1 MEGAMTRGW
10 FRTAL
15 VSALLLTLMHPSLS
29 AQRVTRRVF
38 VDAADDVG
46 DPVLNLTAGEFRITE
61 NGVRREVTR
70 ASLGTAPM
78 RIVLLVDSSTSMA
91 PMVNSFRAALNI
103 FLDALPNEHEV
114 SFITTGGQIRVR
126 TPPTTDRTLLKKEAG
141 FLASAGGAN
150 AFLDTLL
157 EADKRFLQTAPGQW
171 PVFVIVT
178 TDKGELNREQSLD
191 NYNKFMND
199 FLARGGSAHAVILV
213 GRQVGLVTDIVL
225 NLVDNVGG
233 TKASIN
239 TDNSLPERMK
249 AIAARLADDHQQMRN
264 RYEVEFAGDA
274 KVLVPV
280 VEVAVT
286 RVGVELEMSPRRP
299 F

>member
-1 MEGAMTRGW
+1 
-10 FRTAL
+10 
-15 VSALLLTLMHPSLS
+15 MHPSLS

-38 VDAADDVG
+38 VDAVDDVG

-78 RIVLLVDSSTSMA
+78 RIVLLIDSSTSMA
-91 PMVNSFRAALNI
+91 PMVNSFRAALNV
-103 FLDALPNEHEV
+103 FLDALPIEHEV
-114 SFITTGGQIRVR
+114 TFITTGGQIRVR
-126 TPPTTDRTLLKKEAG
+126 TPPTTDRTRLKKEAG
-141 FLASAGGAN
+141 LLASAGGAN

-157 EADKRFLQTAPGQW
+157 EADKRFLKTASGQW

-178 TDKGELNREQSLD
+178 TDKGELNRESNLD

-199 FLARGGSAHAVILV
+199 FLARGGSAHGVILV
-213 GRQVGLVTDIVL
+213 GPQVGLVTDIVL

-239 TDNSLPERMK
+239 TDSSLPERMK
-249 AIAARLADDHQQMRN
+249 GIATRLADDHQQMLN
-264 RYEVEFAGDA
+264 RYEVEFTGDA

-286 RVGVELEMSPRRP
+286 RAGVELEMSPRRP

>member
-1 MEGAMTRGW
+1 MTRGRC
-10 FRTAL
+10 RTAL
-15 VSALLLTLMHPSLS
+15 VSALLVVLMHPSLS
-29 AQRVTRRVF
+29 AQGVTRRVF
-38 VDAADDVG
+38 IDAADEVG

-70 ASLGTAPM
+70 AALGTAPM

-91 PMVNSFRAALNI
+91 PMINSFRAGLNI
-103 FLDALPNEHEV
+103 FLDALPIEHEV
-114 SFITTGGQIRVR
+114 TFITTGGQIRVR
-126 TPPTTDRTLLKKEAG
+126 TPPTTDRTQLKKEVG
-141 FLASAGGAN
+141 LLASAGGAN
-150 AFLDTLL
+150 AFLETLL
-157 EADKRFLQTAPGQW
+157 EADKRFLKTAPGQW

-178 TDKGELNREQSLD
+178 TDKGELNREPNID
-191 NYNKFMND
+191 NYNRFMND

-213 GRQVGLVTDIVL
+213 GRQVGLVTDMVL

-239 TDNSLPERMK
+239 TDYSLPERLK
-249 AIAARLADDHQQMRN
+249 AVATRLADDHQQMRN
-264 RYEVEFAGDA
+264 RYEVEFSGDA

-286 RVGVELEMSPRRP
+286 RQGVQVEMSPRRP